1 MRGLLV
7 YTLGNVKE
15 SFENVNNNIE
25 ESVNIEKLR
34 KELLEKF
41 QNYNKTLTYLA
52 ADAPISTLCLPKATE
67 ALLLKSGCVRIY
79 DLFNM
84 DLTKI
89 KGIGSV
95 RLRHLTTRLDQF
107 VSMF

>member
-1 MRGLLV
+1 MF
-7 YTLGNVKE
+7 TIGNVKE
-15 SFENVNNNIE
+15 KIENVNTNFDEDLKN
-25 ESVNIEKLR
+25 EKLR
-34 KELLEKF
+34 KELLERF

-52 ADAPISTLCLPKATE
+52 GDAPISTLALPKATE
-67 ALLLKSGCVRIY
+67 TLLLNSGCVRIY
-79 DLFNM
+79 DLFNL

-95 RLRHLTTRLDQF
+95 RLRHLTARLDQF